1 MTRSTSPSTAA
12 VDFDH
17 FVRDAEPRL
26 RRAYLGVVGVD
37 RMPDAVAEALAYS
50 WQNWDRVSTMAN
62 PVGYIFRVGQ
72 SKIRTRRQP
81 RLFERPPA
89 MPDIEPG
96 LPVAL
101 MKLPQQQRTAV
112 WLVHGCRWSH
122 QEVAEVLGVSPS
134 TVSTHVNRALIRL
147 RTELGVPSD
156 V

>member
-1 MTRSTSPSTAA
+1 MTRINLPPGY
-12 VDFDH
+12 DD

-26 RRAYLGVVGVD
+26 RRAYLGVIGVD
-37 RMPDAVAEALAYS
+37 LMPDAVAEALGYA
-50 WQNWDRVSTMAN
+50 WQHWDRVSAMDN

-81 RLFERPPA
+81 RLFERPRELPE
-89 MPDIEPG
+89 IEPG
-96 LPVAL
+96 LAEAL
-101 MKLPQQQRTAV
+101 MTLPHRQRSAV

-122 QEVAEVLGVSPS
+122 GEVADVLGISPS

-147 RTELGVPSD
+147 RTELGVPTD